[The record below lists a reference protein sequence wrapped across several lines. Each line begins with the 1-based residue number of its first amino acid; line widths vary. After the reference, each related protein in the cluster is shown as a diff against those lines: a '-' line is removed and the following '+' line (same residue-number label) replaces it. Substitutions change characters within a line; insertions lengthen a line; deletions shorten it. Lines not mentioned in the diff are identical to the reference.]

1 MPTKLDRDKFM
12 EEAELKRLL
21 AAVRSRV
28 RTSDGG
34 RSFMPSGER
43 RGEGDAHPNMKR
55 DYALLA
61 TSALTGIREIEL
73 VGFRVAD
80 LRGIIGASA
89 AERPGRVRIRRAK
102 KRDPKTGQLG
112 VEEEVVIPES
122 ARRAIS
128 DYLES
133 LPADEKQPWERVFP
147 ITTKQ
152 AQRLFKLYAR
162 RAGLNPVYSMH
173 SLRHTRGT
181 ELYRLHRD
189 LKLVQNALGHANLE
203 TTSVYMHTVDMDAKL
218 AATDLEDDHAPEA
231 ERHGEER
238 AVHGGAGRDDR
249 RAEGEARSREEGD
262 DEGAR
267 RPAEGEGR
275 A

>member
-1 MPTKLDRDKFM
+1 MSLKLDRDKFM
-12 EEAELKRLL
+12 EESELKRLL

-34 RSFMPSGER
+34 QSFLPNGDR
-43 RGEGDAHPNMKR
+43 RGEGDAHPNTKR
-55 DYALLA
+55 DYALFA

-73 VGFRVAD
+73 VGFRIAD
-80 LRGIIGASA
+80 LRGIIGDTRS
-89 AERPGRVRIRRAK
+89 ERPGRVRIRRAK
-102 KRDPKTGQLG
+102 KRDPKSGQLG
-112 VEEEVVIPES
+112 VEEEVVLPET
-122 ARRAIS
+122 ARRAIL

-133 LPADEKQPWERVFP
+133 MSAQEKQPWSRVFA

-162 RAGLNPVYSMH
+162 RAGLNPAYSMH

-218 AATDLEDDHAPEA
+218 AATDLEEEDGPEGGSGKNA
-231 ERHGEER
+231 EPELHDRGSAKDNLRAEDTAREREER
-238 AVHGGAGRDDR
+238 PNER
-249 RAEGEARSREEGD
+249 
-262 DEGAR
+262 DEGT
-267 RPAEGEGR
+267 
-275 A
+275 